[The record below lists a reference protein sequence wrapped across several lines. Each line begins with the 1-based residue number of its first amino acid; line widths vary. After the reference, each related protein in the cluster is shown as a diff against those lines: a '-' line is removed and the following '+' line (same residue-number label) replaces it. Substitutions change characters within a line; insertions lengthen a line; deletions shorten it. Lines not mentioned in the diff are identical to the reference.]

1 MEQGAVQ
8 YLSQHSP
15 SLSTVY
21 VSVFMS
27 AMQREEMMAR
37 SRVRLSAITV
47 EFVERRSGGQYLYCA
62 IHRTF
67 ENIDNFS
74 AGANGQQRAAP
85 RFCLRCT
92 PEERRRF
99 DELANVVPT
108 DEGRREGARL
118 LKIRLADRRA
128 AAPSSASPP
137 RDPPAVATASV

>member
-1 MEQGAVQ
+1 M
-8 YLSQHSP
+8 
-15 SLSTVY
+15 Y

-74 AGANGQQRAAP
+74 AGANGQQACRI
-85 RFCLRCT
+85 
-92 PEERRRF
+92 ERR
-99 DELANVVPT
+99 LAGAANATNRAQP
-108 DEGRREGARL
+108 DRPALARGRSG
-118 LKIRLADRRA
+118 
-128 AAPSSASPP
+128 
-137 RDPPAVATASV
+137 T